1 LVTSDNRSVTS
12 ASSPFSFAEESFGV
26 MQRVESIIGGF
37 SYPGEVIVAD
47 SWNPLFGKALRG
59 SAMFRIVLLTSRES
73 PNASEIDDQRICVAS
88 KAVVTGDPSVI
99 HEQKSDYRINDSDGG
114 SGPSIADDIRAIRE
128 VREHYAVVADYG
140 LNNLSS
146 ALAEYESEINDSMA
160 TESHLAWKSG
170 HVVGNSSSLDS
181 MASSGQIF
189 LLDSPQSW
197 IDVAAASLLQTSLG
211 TSSAITPETVLGD
224 FKIGRFKSASDKL
237 RRLSAIQL
245 GETPVTERIEELSES
260 DTGDVSGTELTAL
273 LLHDL
278 GFPPIIAALWVV
290 AFALDS
296 NSEIEIT
303 RNSGGSF
310 YLSVDNVSDVDLDEL
325 SFDQFNVVR
334 RQKST
339 SWDAVL
345 PFLKLIVPHASE
357 TRFGGGRETDEEEFN
372 TQLNAVVKRVRK
384 STPVMQSLEIAAGA
398 VERPLTADD
407 KRLVEVLDVATWV
420 EYVQRARAIFG
431 SVSIL
436 RALLSSAA
444 LRWSAME
451 SAPDIE
457 RVIYYLDQVDFGR
470 VDHSLAVERQILR
483 SRFDLETL
491 VESPNRWLS
500 LQDDFQ
506 RWRQEYRHSYLED
519 HDHKQE
525 QNKSLRQ
532 RVVSA
537 SVQVEQIE
545 LLEQIDSIRL
555 GTVDELRVLWNET
568 LRSLGICEYGG
579 AEIRLIDEPECPKCH
594 VRLGQPPNHVDIAD
608 MISEID
614 RLFIGYRDR
623 LAKVVSG
630 LVLNSHE
637 SDKLVSLFR
646 LNSAG
651 DMSDLANVLDDNVIS
666 FLNDLFGK
674 PGDTDG
680 SNDDWAFPHY

>member
-12 ASSPFSFAEESFGV
+12 ASSPFSFSEESFGV
-26 MQRVESIIGGF
+26 VQRVESLIGGF
-37 SYPGEVIVAD
+37 SYPGEVIVTD
-47 SWNPLFGKALRG
+47 TWNPSFGEVLRG
-59 SAMFRIVLLTSRES
+59 SAMFRIVLLTSSES
-73 PNASEIDDQRICVAS
+73 PDSSEIDDHRICVAS
-88 KAVVTGDPSVI
+88 KAVVNGKANAI
-99 HEQKSDYRINDSDGG
+99 REQKSHYRVSDPYEG
-114 SGPSIADDIRAIRE
+114 SGSSIADDLRAIRE

-146 ALAEYESEINDSMA
+146 ALTEYESEINNSMA
-160 TESHLAWKSG
+160 SESHMAWKSG
-170 HVVGNSSSLDS
+170 HVVGGAKPLDS
-181 MASSGQIF
+181 IASSGQIF

-197 IDVAAASLLQTSLG
+197 IDVAAASLLKTSLG
-211 TSSAITPETVLGD
+211 SPSAITLEVVLSD
-224 FKIGRFKSASDKL
+224 LKIGRFKTATDKL

-245 GETPVTERIEELSES
+245 GEPPVTDRIEALSES
-260 DTGDVSGTELTAL
+260 DTGSISDADLSAL

-278 GFPPIIAALWVV
+278 GFPPIISALWVV

-296 NSEIEIT
+296 NSEIEVT

-310 YLSVDNVSDVDLDEL
+310 YLSDDNVSDIELDEL
-325 SFDQFNVVR
+325 SFDQFKVVR

-339 SWDAVL
+339 SWDTVL

-372 TQLNAVVKRVRK
+372 IQLNVVANRVRK

-398 VERPLTADD
+398 IERPLTADD
-407 KRLVEVLDVATWV
+407 KRLVEVLGAATWV

-431 SVSIL
+431 SVSKL
-436 RALLSSAA
+436 RAALSSAA
-444 LRWSAME
+444 LRWSTME

-457 RVIYYLDQVDFGR
+457 RAIYYLDQVDFGR

-483 SRFDLETL
+483 SRFKLETL
-491 VESPNRWLS
+491 VESPNQWLS
-500 LQDDFQ
+500 LEDDFQ
-506 RWRQEYRHSYLED
+506 RWRQEYRLSYLED

-532 RVVSA
+532 RVELA
-537 SVQVEQIE
+537 SGQVEKIE
-545 LLEQIDSIRL
+545 LLEQIESIRL
-555 GTVDELRVLWNET
+555 GTVDELRNLWNET
-568 LRSLGICEYGG
+568 IRSLSVCEYGG
-579 AEIRLIDEPECPKCH
+579 AEIRLIDEPECPNCH

-623 LAKVVSG
+623 LAKVVSS
-630 LVLNSHE
+630 LVINSPE

-651 DMSDLANVLDDNVIS
+651 DMSDLANVLDDKVIS

-674 PGDTDG
+674 PGGTGG